1 MLASWTS
8 TNPSN
13 NGKDAT
19 GFSEF
24 IYPDVTSLSEIILS
38 CLARLQVRALA
49 PKHVEK
55 RSKESDKM
63 KKNEDGKQ
71 AEAEDDE
78 VMPPRKATPVVV
90 RTSSDRLLH
99 LAGVRLPAV

>member
-1 MLASWTS
+1 
-8 TNPSN
+8 
-13 NGKDAT
+13 
-19 GFSEF
+19 
-24 IYPDVTSLSEIILS
+24 
-38 CLARLQVRALA
+38 
-49 PKHVEK
+49 
-55 RSKESDKM
+55 M

-99 LAGVRLPAV
+99 LAGVHLPTV

>member
-1 MLASWTS
+1 MTS
-8 TNPSN
+8 EDI
-13 NGKDAT
+13 KHH
-19 GFSEF
+19 
-24 IYPDVTSLSEIILS
+24 LIIT
-38 CLARLQVRALA
+38 
-49 PKHVEK
+49 KHVEK

-99 LAGVRLPAV
+99 LAGVRLPAVWHRLWRRQGGQRMEPKPRLKLC

>member
-1 MLASWTS
+1 MAFIEPCFGIGHNLSLICQMTS
-8 TNPSN
+8 EDI
-13 NGKDAT
+13 KHH
-19 GFSEF
+19 
-24 IYPDVTSLSEIILS
+24 LIIT
-38 CLARLQVRALA
+38 
-49 PKHVEK
+49 KHVEK

-99 LAGVRLPAV
+99 LAGVRLPDV